1 VPAEVVTQAVRSVT
15 FLEPVAVAFGIVS
28 VYLSVKEKIWSWPTA
43 IVNVLLYFL
52 IFREQR
58 LYADMGL
65 QLFYAAIS
73 VYGWYHWLF
82 GGAQHT
88 RLKVSR
94 TPRLERVLLPVLGV
108 TFALTLGTL
117 LGRYTD
123 ASLPY
128 IDSTLTAGSL
138 CAQWMMS
145 RKYLENWGVWIVLDV
160 AYVTLFLSRGLYL
173 TAFLYGVFLVLA
185 ARGHVEWSR
194 SWRAAG
200 AAGPGG
206 AAA

>member
-1 VPAEVVTQAVRSVT
+1 MTV
-15 FLEPVAVAFGIVS
+15 LEPIAVAFGIVS

-73 VYGWYHWLF
+73 AYGWYHWLF
-82 GGAQHT
+82 GGAQHS

-94 TPRLERVLLPVLGV
+94 TPPRERVLLPVLV
-108 TFALTLGTL
+108 VLFAVTLGTL
-117 LGRYTD
+117 LDRYTD
-123 ASLPY
+123 AALPWV
-128 IDSTLTAGSL
+128 DSTLTSGSL

-145 RKYLENWGVWIVLDV
+145 RKYVENWALWVTLDV
-160 AYVTLFLSRGLYL
+160 AYVALFINRGLFL
-173 TAFLYGVFLVLA
+173 TAFLYAVFLVLA
-185 ARGHVEWSR
+185 SRGHVEWSR
-194 SWRAAG
+194 SLRAAQ
-200 AAGPGG
+200 APA
-206 AAA
+206 